1 MVWIAD
7 DAAGSRAGPSGP
19 RAGTHWQYFSESYAV
34 VNLTVTVTGLTVRPA
49 SLAGRRAAC
58 ATPERN
64 STNPMDSLNTLCFP
78 KT

>member
-1 MVWIAD
+1 MTRP
-7 DAAGSRAGPSGP
+7 AAGLGRPGLGQTTV
-19 RAGTHWQYFSESYAV
+19 THWQYFSESYAV